1 MIGQIVQGAVPG
13 RESAAFT
20 AVVGHV
26 EPGSSGGG
34 LGEVQ
39 TGLGDPVLRGRLRR
53 RGLPWEGKASPPP
66 FPKPGVFAVPFPPEP
81 GPPAAP

>member
-1 MIGQIVQGAVPG
+1 MGMNHM
-13 RESAAFT
+13 ET

-34 LGEVQ
+34 LVEVR

-53 RGLPWEGKASPPP
+53 RGLPCEDFSTESHLFLENWQ
-66 FPKPGVFAVPFPPEP
+66 
-81 GPPAAP
+81 